1 MKRLLTLSTALAA
14 AAVAVPASAQVSGIG
29 VAEPAIVIAGSTALN
44 GAYSQISTT
53 YQAQRTQL
61 DQLDQQRVTLLK
73 KFDTNNDGQLSEAE
87 QKAAQSDA
95 NAATR
100 KQLDTLE
107 QQINQVQQPIN
118 LAALYAVSQIAQQ
131 LSASVQQVV
140 SQGNIQL
147 ILPAGNVLYA
157 ADAANL
163 NQKITAVLNTRIPQV
178 SITPPA
184 GWQPDQAT
192 VQLFQDVQ
200 QVRLQAAAIQQQQQQ
215 RGAAATPAPAPAGKP
230 AGTAPVK
237 GR

>member
-1 MKRLLTLSTALAA
+1 MKRLLSLSTALAA

-29 VAEPAIVIAGSTALN
+29 VAEPAIVVAGSAALN
-44 GAYSQISTT
+44 GAYTQISTT

-100 KQLDTLE
+100 KQLETLE

-118 LAALYAVSQIAQQ
+118 LAAIYAVSQIAQQ
-131 LSASVQQVV
+131 LSPAVQQVV
-140 SQGNIQL
+140 SQGNVQM
-147 ILPAGNVLYA
+147 ILSAGDVLYA
-157 ADAANL
+157 SDAANL
-163 NQKITAVLNTRIPQV
+163 NQKITTALNSRIPQV

-200 QVRLQAAAIQQQQQQ
+200 QVRLQAAALQQQ
-215 RGAAATPAPAPAGKP
+215 RGAAATPAQQPAKP
-230 AGTAPVK
+230 AAGGTAPVK